1 MQVRSSCYWGWNEEA
16 AAKIISP
23 TLILIGE
30 QDGLLPGAVSLYGDL
45 SGIRNK
51 AIVRM
56 ECATHFAVWEDSQYK
71 FIQEASLGWLNEGTY
86 RGNSIGGLKV
96 GYGGEDID

>member
-1 MQVRSSCYWGWNEEA
+1 MRVRSVSCWGWNEEA
-16 AAKIISP
+16 AAKIINS

-30 QDGLLPGAVSLYGDL
+30 QDGLLPGEVSLYGDL

-56 ECATHFAVWEDSQYK
+56 DCAIHFAVREDSQ
-71 FIQEASLGWLNEGTY
+71 
-86 RGNSIGGLKV
+86 
-96 GYGGEDID
+96 

>member
-1 MQVRSSCYWGWNEEA
+1 
-16 AAKIISP
+16 
-23 TLILIGE
+23 
-30 QDGLLPGAVSLYGDL
+30 
-45 SGIRNK
+45 
-51 AIVRM
+51 M

-71 FIQEASLGWLNEGTY
+71 FIQEASLEWLNEGTY

>member
-1 MQVRSSCYWGWNEEA
+1 MRVRSVSCRGWNEEA
-16 AAKIISP
+16 AAKIINS

-56 ECATHFAVWEDSQYK
+56 DSATHFAVWEDSQYK
-71 FIQEASLGWLNEGTY
+71 FIQEASLEWLNEGTY